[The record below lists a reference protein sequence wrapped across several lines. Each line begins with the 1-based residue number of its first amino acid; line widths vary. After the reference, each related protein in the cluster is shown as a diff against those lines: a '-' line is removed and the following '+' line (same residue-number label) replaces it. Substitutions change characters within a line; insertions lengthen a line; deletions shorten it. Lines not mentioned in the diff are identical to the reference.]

1 MPKLDSNPIPNPPD
15 LTNEPSEGR
24 RRNREG
30 VGTAVG
36 GEERAQG
43 GDGLRP
49 EVRRVQR
56 ETLKL

>member
-1 MPKLDSNPIPNPPD
+1 MTKLDSNPIPNPTD

-30 VGTAVG
+30 VGIAVG

-43 GDGLRP
+43 GDRLRP
-49 EVRRVQR
+49 EVR
-56 ETLKL
+56 